1 VEKDDMKPNLTKLFL
16 GGLAGTAVMTLMM
29 YFVAPMML
37 GQPMDIA
44 TMLGSVMGGSW
55 ALGMVAH
62 FMNGA
67 VIFPLVFA
75 FVAASLLPG
84 SATVKGV
91 GWGVVLWLVAQLVV
105 MPMMGAG
112 VFSANAGG
120 MMAAVASLMGHVV
133 YGGLLGT
140 IGGAPARTAA

>member
-1 VEKDDMKPNLTKLFL
+1 
-16 GGLAGTAVMTLMM
+16 
-29 YFVAPMML
+29 
-37 GQPMDIA
+37 
-44 TMLGSVMGGSW
+44 MGGSW

-67 VIFPLVFA
+67 VVFPLVFA

-91 GWGVVLWLVAQLVV
+91 GWGIVLWLVAQLVV

-120 MMAAVASLMGHVV
+120 TMAAVASLMGHVV
-133 YGGLLGT
+133 YGSLLGA
-140 IGGAPARTAA
+140 IGGAPARAAA